1 MADSLER
8 PKKTKKFGKSFQ
20 YKTKYNTTWFSQENL
35 KNHKDVIT
43 NSKFGEFYVHFNN
56 KICVKDV
63 LCIHDIANDLVRH
76 YSENDII
83 NDNAKIGVLE
93 DLEIK
98 IFFAAQPWCAPLQ
111 EVLKRKSLPL
121 KNFCT
126 LTGLK
131 MAETSNLVF
140 SKT

>member
-1 MADSLER
+1 MPETKMADSPER
-8 PKKTKKFGKSFQ
+8 PTKTKKFGESFQ
-20 YKTKYNTTWFSQENL
+20 NKTKFNTTWLSQENL

-43 NSKFGEFYVHFNN
+43 NSKFGEFYFYFKN
-56 KICVKDV
+56 KICTKDV

-76 YSENDII
+76 YSGNDII
-83 NDNAKIGVLE
+83 NDIMRKRVLE

-98 IFFAAQPWCAPLQ
+98 IFFTAQPWWAPLQ

-126 LTGLK
+126 LTGL
-131 MAETSNLVF
+131 LD
-140 SKT
+140 